1 MSRFTSGCAALL
13 AALLSSVVIAAEA
26 PGTAK
31 PGAESTAPAASAP
44 DSSWQQHWELMQQRR
59 QAMLGA
65 KTPEERQ
72 KLMQEHWESMQG
84 SMSMLGGCPGGGM
97 GMGPGMMGGGM
108 GHGMGAGQ
116 MMGPPTAEQLDQQ
129 ISHVEQMLKELKA
142 HRAEMKAPKK

>member
-1 MSRFTSGCAALL
+1 MSTLKMGCVVVLAGLL
-13 AALLSSVVIAAEA
+13 ASGVASAET
-26 PGTAK
+26 PPVQK
-31 PGAESTAPAASAP
+31 PAESAPAAAA
-44 DSSWQQHWELMQQRR
+44 DSWQQHWELMQQRR

-72 KLMQEHWESMQG
+72 KLMQQHWESMQG
-84 SMSMLGGCPGGGM
+84 GMSMLGGCPGGGM

-129 ISHVEQMLKELKA
+129 IEHVEQMLKELKA
-142 HRAEMKAPKK
+142 HRAAMNTPKK